1 MDYFESAMSD
11 TTEHIGRL
19 LYEITVLLI
28 VLVGISCNLLGI
40 AFMFYSKV
48 KHSFHVFLTSL
59 MANDLLYLII
69 AFLHCISAFLPYFD
83 LGSVFTD
90 IYPVAVRLKGIQCTL
105 FNINVFIVSCMA
117 LERLSSVCF
126 PLRSRKRIN
135 RKCSL
140 FLILSGIVLNITVVI
155 PVIVLRETPKVSEN
169 TTLFFKWRGEGGS
182 PKREIYIT
190 IVIVITRLLPA
201 AVAFIANVYLIID
214 LIRRRSRRAFLFA
227 NRMSRNDR
235 RRFDDF
241 GTTLT
246 LILISVVLLLSL
258 VPTVIVQVLINRYP
272 FTYLNET
279 KAEYHYFTTMI
290 AFGRFVFVLSA
301 ANDFVVYI
309 LMSKRSRLTLKQVL
323 KEKFCKC
330 FRRRRGFSSQRSRMN
345 FRETRI

>member
-1 MDYFESAMSD
+1 MLDI
-11 TTEHIGRL
+11 TEHIGLL

-28 VLVGISCNLLGI
+28 ALVGISCNLLGI

-59 MANDLLYLII
+59 MANDLLYLMF

-83 LGSVFTD
+83 LGSVFRA

-105 FNINVFIVSCMA
+105 FNISVFIVSCMS
-117 LERLSSVCF
+117 LERLSSVSF

-135 RKCSL
+135 CKCSL
-140 FLILSGIVLNITVVI
+140 FLILVGIVLNIVVML
-155 PVIVLRETPKVSEN
+155 PVIVLHETPKVSEN
-169 TTLFFKWRGEGGS
+169 TTLFATTFFKWRGEGGS

-190 IVIVITRLLPA
+190 IVITITRLLPA
-201 AVAFIANVYLIID
+201 AVAFIANVYLIIV
-214 LIRRRSRRAFLFA
+214 LTRRRPRRAFLFA

-258 VPTVIVQVLINRYP
+258 VPSVIVQVLINRYP

-279 KAEYHYFTTMI
+279 KAEYHYFTTTI

-309 LMSKRSRLTLKQVL
+309 LMSKRSRLTLKHVL
-323 KEKFCKC
+323 MEKMCKC

-345 FRETRI
+345 FRDTRI